1 MYPIAVAKVAEAL
14 GGERALGGPVRD
26 LGELAAAVARGFPRS
41 VVREIAASAAPA
53 RGEARHRIAALV
65 VSPATY
71 KRGERLSPA
80 ASERAERLARVAA
93 LARQALGDADA
104 ARSWLT
110 EPHPMLGAL
119 PIEIAA
125 TDLGARQ
132 VERLLL
138 NIEYGLPA

>member
-1 MYPIAVAKVAEAL
+1 MYPIPVAKVAEAL

-26 LGELAAAVARGFPRS
+26 LGELAAAIARGLPRG
-41 VVREIAASAAPA
+41 VVREVAANAAPA
-53 RGEARHRIAALV
+53 GGVARSRVAALV

-93 LARQALGDADA
+93 LARQTLGDADA
-104 ARSWLT
+104 ARAWLT
-110 EPHPMLGAL
+110 EPHPMLGGP
-119 PIEIAA
+119 PIELAA

-138 NIEYGLPA
+138 NIEHGLPA

>member
-1 MYPIAVAKVAEAL
+1 M
-14 GGERALGGPVRD
+14 
-26 LGELAAAVARGFPRS
+26 
-41 VVREIAASAAPA
+41 
-53 RGEARHRIAALV
+53 

-110 EPHPMLGAL
+110 EPHPMLGAF
-119 PIEIAA
+119 PIEVAA